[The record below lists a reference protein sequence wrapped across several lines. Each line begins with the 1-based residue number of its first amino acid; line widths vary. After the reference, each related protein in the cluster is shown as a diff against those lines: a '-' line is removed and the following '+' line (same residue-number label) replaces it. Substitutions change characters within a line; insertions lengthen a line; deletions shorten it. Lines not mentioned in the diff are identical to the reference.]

1 MSKTINLNNKTVV
14 ISRTD
19 SIGDVVLTLPM
30 CAWLKQQF
38 PECKIVFLGQS
49 YTRPVLESAP
59 FIDEILEWNKIEAL
73 PVQSRVEELKKLE
86 ANVFIHVFPNKE
98 IAKLAKKAKI
108 PFRIGT
114 SHRSYHFLSC
124 NIKPNFTRR
133 KSEFHEAQLN
143 FELLR
148 SYGIKELPSLKE
160 LSALMADF
168 HPKGTLPQ
176 DIQRSIEG
184 LNLEQGKK
192 KVILHARSQG
202 SAVEWDI
209 EKFSRLAK
217 LLADNGH
224 AVFYTGTNEEGVN
237 IRGSI
242 PTAQNVFDVTG
253 KLTLAELQSFI
264 LQMDTL
270 VACSTGPL
278 HLAGILGIE
287 AIGLFS
293 PRRPIH
299 PGRWM
304 PLGEA
309 TKVIVHDEDCELCA
323 KGEDCDCITKITAEK
338 VYDTI
343 TSNIEELA

>member
-30 CAWLKQQF
+30 CAWLKQQY
-38 PECKIVFLGQS
+38 PECKIIFLGQS

-73 PVQSRVEELKKLE
+73 PVQARVEELKKLE
-86 ANVFIHVFPNKE
+86 AQVFIHVFPNKD

-114 SHRSYHFLSC
+114 SHRSYHFLTC

-148 SYGIKELPSLKE
+148 SYGIKELPSLEE
-160 LSALMADF
+160 LTTLMETF
-168 HPKGTLPQ
+168 QPSSILPEGIQHMIQ
-176 DIQRSIEG
+176 D
-184 LNLEQGKK
+184 LNLESGKK

-202 SAVEWDI
+202 SAVEWGI
-209 EKFSRLAK
+209 EKFARLAK
-217 LLADNGH
+217 LLSDNGH

-242 PTAQNVFDVTG
+242 PTAPNVFDVTG

-264 LQMDTL
+264 LQTDTL

-278 HLAGILGIE
+278 HLAGVLGVE

-293 PRRPIH
+293 PRRPID

-304 PLGEA
+304 PLGNQ
-309 TKVIVHDEDCELCA
+309 TKVIVHDEECELCA
-323 KGEDCDCITKITAEK
+323 KGEDCNCITKITADQ
-338 VYDTI
+338 VYETI
-343 TSNIEELA
+343 TSDIEELA

>member
-30 CAWLKQQF
+30 CAWIKKQF
-38 PECKIVFLGQS
+38 PECKVIFLGQS
-49 YTRPVLESAP
+49 YTLPVLQAAP
-59 FIDEILEWNKIEAL
+59 FIDEIVEWNKIEAL

-86 ANVFIHVFPNKE
+86 AHVFIHVFPNKE
-98 IAKLAKKAKI
+98 ISKLAKKAKI

-114 SHRSYHFLSC
+114 SHRSYHFLTC

-148 SYGIKELPSLKE
+148 SYGVKELPSLEE
-160 LSALMADF
+160 LSDLLKEF
-168 HPKGTLPQ
+168 KPQVGLPANVQ
-176 DIQRSIEG
+176 TILDG
-184 LNLEQGKK
+184 LHLESGKK

-202 SAVEWDI
+202 SAVEWGI
-209 EKFSRLAK
+209 EKYGKLAK
-217 LLADNGH
+217 LLSDEGH

-242 PTAQNVFDVTG
+242 PTATNVYDLTG
-253 KLTLAELQSFI
+253 KLSLAELIAFI
-264 LQMDTL
+264 DAADSL

-278 HLAGILGIE
+278 HLAGVLNKE

-299 PGRWM
+299 PGRWQ
-304 PLGEA
+304 PLGGHV
-309 TKVIVHDEDCELCA
+309 KVMVHDEECEQCA
-323 KGEDCDCITKITAEK
+323 KGEDCNCITRISAQE
-338 VYDTI
+338 VFENL
-343 TSNIEELA
+343 SSEVNEMA